1 MSVESPKRHAMFGK
15 LVAATAFI
23 AIGIDQPA
31 AYANDAFLRG
41 FVGGM
46 VGGMVGNMLLSQPR
60 WHSGGGYPRH
70 REAPAYHPYTE
81 RAPSNRTHPAGN
93 GPPPSPEES
102 SRALASLAPPT
113 TQEEQAILKSVTP
126 SQSLGAVGA
135 SDDLQQIGRD
145 DNAEANRDYTSR
157 IDDLIKRIQQAQNAQ
172 HSTKEGDVTEHAI
185 LEALESSIRDANL
198 VKFETFLGENWSP
211 ERLRVMILARVQNE
225 IGSLFDGTNRGEVTM
240 NDINLI
246 IKKAAANVYA
256 RLFETSELLAANRSS
271 TLFVQRL
278 YQTHGDLVNGEVR
291 ESAEQLLS
299 EASRSGVP
307 PALEPLLRRDPNAYA
322 LRYRAERIIYDCL
335 SDNVEAITSTESGMG
350 KSAEIRDGVLKF
362 TQQEC
367 ANWVFV
373 QFTGAQLPGPD
384 EKIKPQDFKLKPQD
398 PMPLRVI
405 WSNDPKDDP
414 PIGPKD
420 DPSMYGRATDQS

>member
-1 MSVESPKRHAMFGK
+1 MSVKSVKRSATSGMLLAAGAAVALATFDQSP
-15 LVAATAFI
+15 
-23 AIGIDQPA
+23 

-46 VGGMVGNMLLSQPR
+46 VGGMVGNMLLEPR
-60 WHSGGGYPRH
+60 YRGGYGHRPA
-70 REAPAYHPYTE
+70 REAPANHSY
-81 RAPSNRTHPAGN
+81 APSNRTRPAGN

-113 TQEEQAILKSVTP
+113 TQEEQVVLKSINP

-135 SDDLQQIGRD
+135 SNDLQQIGRD

-185 LEALESSIRDANL
+185 LEALETSIREANL

-211 ERLRVMILARVQNE
+211 ERLRVMILDRVQNE

-240 NDINLI
+240 NDIDLI
-246 IKKAAANVYA
+246 IKKAAGNVYA

-299 EASRSGVP
+299 EASGAGV
-307 PALEPLLRRDPNAYA
+307 AQLEPYLRRDPNAFA
-322 LRYRAERIIYDCL
+322 LRYRAQRIIYDCL
-335 SDNVEAITSTESGMG
+335 SDNIEAISSTESGMAN
-350 KSAEIRDGVLKF
+350 SAEISKGVADVTK
-362 TQQEC
+362 QQC
-367 ANWVFV
+367 SNWVSK
-373 QFTGAQLPGPD
+373 QLIGAD
-384 EKIKPQDFKLKPQD
+384 DKVKPQD
-398 PMPLRVI
+398 PLPLRVI
-405 WSNDPKDDP
+405 WTTE
-414 PIGPKD
+414 GAKD
-420 DPSMYGRATDQS
+420 DPSMYGRATDQL

>member
-1 MSVESPKRHAMFGK
+1 MSVESVKRHATSGI
-15 LVAATAFI
+15 LLAASAAVALAAF
-23 AIGIDQPA
+23 DQSP

-46 VGGMVGNMLLSQPR
+46 VGGMVGNMLLQQR
-60 WHSGGGYPRH
+60 LHSGGGYSH
-70 REAPAYHPYTE
+70 RPPPAYHPSSGGAAYS
-81 RAPSNRTHPAGN
+81 RSRPAGN
-93 GPPPSPEES
+93 GAPPSPEES

-185 LEALESSIRDANL
+185 LEALETSIREANL

-240 NDINLI
+240 NDIDLI

-299 EASRSGVP
+299 EASGAGV
-307 PALEPLLRRDPNAYA
+307 AQLEPYLRRDPNAFA
-322 LRYRAERIIYDCL
+322 LRYRAQRIIYDCL
-335 SDNVEAITSTESGMG
+335 SDNIEAISSTESGMAS
-350 KSAEIRDGVLKF
+350 SAEISKGVADVTK
-362 TQQEC
+362 QQC
-367 ANWVFV
+367 IKWVE
-373 QFTGAQLPGPD
+373 AQLIGPD
-384 EKIKPQDFKLKPQD
+384 NKIKPQDPL
-398 PMPLRVI
+398 PLRVI
-405 WSNDPKDDP
+405 FTAD
-414 PIGPKD
+414 GAKD
-420 DPSMYGRATDQS
+420 DPSMYGRATDQL